1 MGGSVSVDELSEDE
15 IETLRKG
22 ATGGGLLVAL
32 SDRSFF
38 DTFKEAGAMGKHLA
52 EAKKGSDSPLVQ
64 RIAQSRGSGFGLV
77 TSPTEVERGT
87 LEALSSAAQLLRTK
101 APEELEAYRTF
112 VLDLARS
119 VSAAAGGG
127 DHAESAAIGK
137 IEEALGT

>member
-1 MGGSVSVDELSEDE
+1 MSVDQFTEEE

-38 DTFKEAGAMGKHLA
+38 DTFKEAGALGKHLA
-52 EAKKGSDSPLVQ
+52 EARKGSDSPLVQ
-64 RIAQSRGSGFGLV
+64 RLAQGRGSGFGLV
-77 TSPTEVERGT
+77 ASPTEVEGGT
-87 LEALSSAAQLLRTK
+87 LEALSSAAELLRAK

-112 VLDLARS
+112 VVDLARS

-127 DHAESAAIGK
+127 DEAESAAIGK
-137 IEEALGT
+137 IEEALVT

>member
-1 MGGSVSVDELSEDE
+1 
-15 IETLRKG
+15 
-22 ATGGGLLVAL
+22 VADCSSSL

-52 EAKKGSDSPLVQ
+52 EARKGSDSPLVQ
-64 RIAQSRGSGFGLV
+64 RIAQGRGSGFGLV
-77 TSPTEVERGT
+77 ASPTEVGSGT

-127 DHAESAAIGK
+127 DDAESAAIGK